1 MQKQIAVLSQKEKN
15 ITLSLKKYFENK
27 NVNVYT
33 TDSPLKAMDSDLCI
47 VDEFYGHISNNI
59 LEESIF
65 IKLHNSLL
73 PAFDCENPI
82 EKAFKAG
89 VKVSGITICYLNPDG
104 TNGTIIAQYPSFIEI
119 NTTTQDFETELF
131 RIKEKLTPF
140 VAESILNDKIFD
152 FSELLKNNNCSGSCG
167 NCH

>member
-27 NVNVYT
+27 NVDVYT

-89 VKVSGITICYLNPDG
+89 VKVSGITTGSLRLGRSASDG
-104 TNGTIIAQYPSFIEI
+104 RRCHVCPC
-119 NTTTQDFETELF
+119 LF
-131 RIKEKLTPF
+131 CRHAPHLRGI
-140 VAESILNDKIFD
+140 
-152 FSELLKNNNCSGSCG
+152 SCRVVRG
-167 NCH
+167 IVSSL